1 MKDFDIDNE
10 ITKQVAETLF
20 GKEMTDSLNDI
31 VNQHR
36 KVIDS
41 EYMQRLIK
49 MHQSALESMKNS
61 GMVSGMEK
69 IAALQESLKIPQ
81 VFRFP
86 EGIELNKQDQQDI
99 RDSKSI
105 VMNPDISDAEKIDA
119 IDKCDNAV
127 TKNPS
132 KQTKLILQDL
142 VPYFEDDIPFK
153 LNEKDYNKKLI
164 TNFMQEIADEYE
176 VSLRTIQRIAK
187 QYKDCYIG
195 FLPSK
200 K

>member
-20 GKEMTDSLNDI
+20 GKDMTDSLNDI

-41 EYMQRLIK
+41 EYMQSLIK

-105 VMNPDISDAEKIDA
+105 IMNPDVSDTEKLDA
-119 IDKCDNAV
+119 IEKADKVV

-132 KQTKLILQDL
+132 RQTRLM
-142 VPYFEDDIPFK
+142 V
-153 LNEKDYNKKLI
+153 LNK
-164 TNFMQEIADEYE
+164 
-176 VSLRTIQRIAK
+176 
-187 QYKDCYIG
+187 
-195 FLPSK
+195 
-200 K
+200 